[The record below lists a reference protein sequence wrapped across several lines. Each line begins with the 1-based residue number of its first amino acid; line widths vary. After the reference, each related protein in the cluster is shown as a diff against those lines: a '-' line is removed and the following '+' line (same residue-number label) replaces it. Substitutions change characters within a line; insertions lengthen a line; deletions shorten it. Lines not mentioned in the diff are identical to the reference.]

1 MTDDTNPVKQEA
13 EMVPDHGINPS
24 NELLDGDDKPS
35 AEDLADPNVQ
45 VDPSGTRLESA
56 VRPDEIP
63 PPASANL
70 ELRQR
75 VEKTAQGMRESVGDV
90 DDPEQDPTVAALLR
104 ERSMA
109 RDDGHRDQID
119 HELKQRGYTHK
130 AADDG
135 DDAEGKAAGEKRAA
149 AGTEK
154 TAAPKGRTSR
164 GKQTS

>member
-45 VDPSGTRLESA
+45 VDRSGTRLESA
-56 VRPDEIP
+56 VRPDVIP

-75 VEKTAQGMRESVGDV
+75 VEKTTAGLRESVGDV
-90 DDPEQDPTVAALLR
+90 DEPEQDPTVQALLR

-109 RDDGHRDQID
+109 RDDDHRDQID

-130 AADDG
+130 ATDDG
-135 DDAEGKAAGEKRAA
+135 GAEGKAAAEKRAA